1 MATAMASQTRPEP
14 MNASPYHSKVR
25 VTLKFADTQFAA
37 GGMVAGKMELEC
49 KAEKGLGIS
58 VIMVELYAIEELTS
72 RDHSATSTF
81 LQSKR
86 LFQGPGLP
94 PSNSVHPYP
103 APGDP
108 PLPST
113 YYHARRG
120 ITVFPFQFP
129 LPESSPSSIEFG
141 SGLARL
147 RYEVRASVGVFW
159 KGEKKLV
166 TDKKPIDVVE
176 RFEVDFNR
184 VDPEGVI
191 VGESGKIWMQ
201 GKVIGGFLVAGQP
214 ACIELQVK
222 NHSNK
227 KNTALSVTLARE
239 LLLPNQ
245 STQKPLQLSDT
256 LTSVSFRGPEYI
268 IQPGVEGV
276 ANLVVDIPKHA
287 RGVKGG
293 RRQGEGNRSTESLF
307 EVRCILGIKLAM
319 GIGSKDI
326 RLDLPVT
333 VLHPSVVPDYP
344 PPEMYAIPPAPMS
357 APLYDPTSGMMYQ
370 PPTSP
375 APYLDR
381 PMSPYAYPVP
391 PMSPPIAP
399 YVDHGH
405 VWLPPPSMSPM
416 PPSIYPGSHYA
427 HPASQYTSLVAPF
440 VPPPRPSS
448 AEPTPSQPLHG
459 LPAGMPTVVPPP
471 PLIPMPTGHNDGQR
485 EEGKGERASRIAH
498 HLRMSSRHRSASPPA
513 HRYHLAD
520 APPAAHVHPTGTIAL
535 AAVPETLIAAQNATS
550 SPPTSPEMH
559 TRKNL
564 TLSPLPTGGDV
575 VSPRPMLSPKVSFS
589 KDPFEQATQV
599 AALERLAAQ
608 EEAHKNVAASLPPPP
623 VVAPALSERSA
634 GSDSRDKTLP
644 KPPVPSAKEHVPA
657 ARSRADALFPPDL
670 FEAGVDETP
679 PTPTLAAAVTS
690 LKVPR
695 NLRGGP
701 NGSGLDALEA
711 RLLAEVGTR
720 KPERARVPDV
730 RTVLPNPI
738 TIPRANDVEPPVDSA
753 ISSLTLP
760 TLDIDAD
767 EKTLKRGN
775 VSRGGGSDREH
786 EHEHEHEHDAELE
799 LGATSTARAR
809 DSKGTTTRGRE
820 SRDTKRAGGSG
831 GARRRTERAEK
842 GDKDKGSSKHTADAD
857 GGAGKDKELQK
868 LRKAA
873 QGRIAAWLGSI
884 DPEEPPQSATPP
896 PETPPPV
903 TPSPRRGRSPTRVS
917 KSPVRVSRSP
927 ARSPAISPARSAAVT
942 PEPPASPLRE
952 KKSEE
957 VVLKN
962 VPGSSPKSKEE
973 PQETQA
979 APNPRSSG
987 FLPIGT
993 VRANQAAKANVVKFG
1008 KKSTPF
1014 DAYLLPKASPK
1025 LGVYPPRPLDSEV
1038 KYDVRSA
1045 RGGKGGIVTSVAAIW
1060 ASAGQTQPGDK
1071 APIAKPVPVKPQ
1083 PKPARLAE
1091 QWKAKTGLDAS
1102 SPTTKA
1108 TPPVPKPKPDAL
1120 KSPTLSTSPASFDG
1134 RPKAMRPTP
1143 KTATSSPAVTSAA
1156 SDPMVQSVAD
1166 LTARRARMIKSP
1178 SVPAVVS
1185 SSTATPMLS
1194 STASLAR
1201 PSPMRVD
1208 RNKLNVKLPPTIS
1221 EAETRT
1227 DTSNSTSGTPAAGT
1241 KSPGSPPA
1249 KGEYAFGQ
1257 ARLRELIKRYQGQ
1270 VNSS

>member
-1 MATAMASQTRPEP
+1 MASLTRPEP

-25 VTLKFADTQFAA
+25 VALKFADFQFTA
-37 GGMVAGKMELEC
+37 GSMVTGKMELEC

-94 PSNSVHPYP
+94 PSNSVHPFP

-120 ITVFPFQFP
+120 MTTFLFQFP

-166 TDKKPIDVVE
+166 TDKKAIDVVE
-176 RFEVDFNR
+176 RLEEDFNR
-184 VDPEGVI
+184 VEPEGVI

-227 KNTALSVTLARE
+227 KNSGLSVTLTRE
-239 LLLPNQ
+239 LFLPNQ
-245 STQKPLQLSDT
+245 PTQKQPLQISDT
-256 LTSVSFRGPEYI
+256 VTSVSFRGPEYTI
-268 IQPGVEGV
+268 GPGVEGV
-276 ANLVVDIPKHA
+276 ANLVVDVPKHA

-293 RRQGEGNRSTESLF
+293 RRPGDGTQTTEHLF
-307 EVRCILGIKLAM
+307 EVRCILGVKLAM
-319 GIGSKDI
+319 GVGSKDI
-326 RLDLPVT
+326 RLDLPVM

-344 PPEMYAIPPAPMS
+344 APDMYALHPGPMS
-357 APLYDPTSGMMYQ
+357 APLYDPASGMMYQ

-399 YVDHGH
+399 YIDQGQ
-405 VWLPPPSMSPM
+405 VWLPPPSMSPV
-416 PPSIYPGSHYA
+416 PVAGIYPGSHYA

-448 AEPTPSQPLHG
+448 AEPVPSQPLHG
-459 LPAGMPTVVPPP
+459 IPSGMPSVVPPP
-471 PLIPMPTGHNDGQR
+471 PLIPMPTGRHNEGDR

-520 APPAAHVHPTGTIAL
+520 APPDQTAVAL
-535 AAVPETLIAAQNATS
+535 ASLPDGFAAAQNAVS
-550 SPPTSPEMH
+550 NPSTSPELH
-559 TRKNL
+559 ARKNL

-575 VSPRPMLSPKVSFS
+575 VSPRPMLSPKTSFS
-589 KDPFEQATQV
+589 KDPFEQVTQV
-599 AALERLAAQ
+599 ANLERIAAQ
-608 EEAHKNVAASLPPPP
+608 EQPTDDVSATTLLAVASPLN
-623 VVAPALSERSA
+623 ERSFS
-634 GSDSRDKTLP
+634 GESREKTLP
-644 KPPVPSAKEHVPA
+644 KPPVPSGKERTPSP
-657 ARSRADALFPPDL
+657 RSRVETLFPQDL
-670 FEAGVDETP
+670 VEAGFDETP

-695 NLRGGP
+695 NLRLGHG

-720 KPERARVPDV
+720 KPEKQRAPDV
-730 RTVLPNPI
+730 RTVMPI
-738 TIPRANDVEPPVDSA
+738 TIPRPNEIEPPVDSA

-760 TLDIDAD
+760 GLDFDGD
-767 EKTLKRGN
+767 EKTLKRGKF
-775 VSRGGGSDREH
+775 SRGSGSDREV
-786 EHEHEHEHDAELE
+786 EHDPMPEIEAEF
-799 LGATSTARAR
+799 GATSTQHARA
-809 DSKGTTTRGRE
+809 SKETVRGRE
-820 SRDTKRAGGSG
+820 SRETKRPGGSG
-831 GARRRTERAEK
+831 GTRRKIDKEAKAE
-842 GDKDKGSSKHTADAD
+842 TDAT
-857 GGAGKDKELQK
+857 KEKELQK

-884 DPEEPPQSATPP
+884 DPDAPPQSATPP
-896 PETPPPV
+896 PETPPAV
-903 TPSPRRGRSPTRVS
+903 ATPSPNRGRSLAR
-917 KSPVRVSRSP
+917 SPAHSP
-927 ARSPAISPARSAAVT
+927 ARSGMVT
-942 PEPPASPLRE
+942 PEPAASPLRE
-952 KKSEE
+952 KKSAEMQ
-957 VVLKN
+957 
-962 VPGSSPKSKEE
+962 GYSSS
-973 PQETQA
+973 
-979 APNPRSSG
+979 PNPRSSG
-987 FLPIGT
+987 FLPIGS
-993 VRANQAAKANVVKFG
+993 VRAQQTANANVAKFG
-1008 KKSTPF
+1008 KKPTPF
-1014 DAYLLPKASPK
+1014 DAYLLSKASPQ
-1025 LGVYPPRPLDSEV
+1025 LGVYPPRPSDPEV

-1045 RGGKGGIVTSVAAIW
+1045 RGGKGGIVASVAAIW
-1060 ASAGQTQPGDK
+1060 SSNATQPGEK
-1071 APIAKPVPVKPQ
+1071 EKLAVKPVPAKP
-1083 PKPARLAE
+1083 PAKPTRLAE
-1091 QWKAKTGLDAS
+1091 QWKAKAGLDLS
-1102 SPTTKA
+1102 SPPSKP
-1108 TPPVPKPKPDAL
+1108 TPPATKPKPAAL
-1120 KSPTLSTSPASFDG
+1120 KSPTIAVPAPNPVPVPAAADS
-1134 RPKAMRPTP
+1134 RPKALRPSP
-1143 KTATSSPAVTSAA
+1143 KTSHSTPAVTTPKAA
-1156 SDPMVQSVAD
+1156 PMVQSVAD

-1201 PSPMRVD
+1201 PSPARVD
-1208 RNKLNVKLPPTIS
+1208 RNKLKLPPVVA
-1221 EAETRT
+1221 EAASRS
-1227 DTSNSTSGTPAAGT
+1227 DGKVSPLQTSASTSATGVDASAT

-1249 KGEYAFGQ
+1249 KSDYAFGQ

-1270 VNSS
+1270 VNS